1 MSNQLELRH
10 LKYFLAVAEELHF
23 RRAAERL
30 FISQP
35 GLSRQI
41 KQMEEDL
48 GVTLFERHNRKVVL
62 TKAGVYLKAELSRN
76 LQQLE
81 DIINHAKLINEG
93 KKGQLKLGYVGS
105 AMQEL
110 IPKLLLKYKTRKP
123 NVVFN
128 LKEIDNQKQI
138 EGLLNFKI
146 DVGFVRLEHV
156 PSIIETQVVLSDTFC
171 LVLPEHHNI
180 DASNFKSL
188 SQLKDSSFI
197 LFDPEYSA
205 SYYDKVLQIFKDH
218 AFTPIVSHLTIHAS
232 SIYKLVENNFG
243 ISLVPKS
250 LTTNSV
256 RGVKFIELDKI
267 PQRTELFMVWHK
279 ENRNPILMSFL
290 DIIKKQNP

>member
-1 MSNQLELRH
+1 MNNQLELRH
-10 LKYFLAVAEELHF
+10 LKYFLAVADELHF

-41 KQMEEDL
+41 KQMEDDL
-48 GVTLFERHNRKVVL
+48 GFKLFERHNRKVEL
-62 TKAGVYLKAELSRN
+62 TKAGSYLKDALS
-76 LQQLE
+76 LHLKQLD
-81 DIINHAKLINEG
+81 DIMNHAKLLNDG

-110 IPKLLLKYKTRKP
+110 IPNLLLKYKTENP
-123 NVVFN
+123 DVVFN

-146 DVGFVRLEHV
+146 DIGFVRLEHV
-156 PSIIETQVVLSDTFC
+156 PPAIEAKPVLSDTFC
-171 LVLPEHHNI
+171 LVLPENHKV
-180 DASNFKSL
+180 DTFNFESL
-188 SQLKDSSFI
+188 LQLKDDPFI

-205 SYYDKVLQIFKDH
+205 SYHDKVLQIFKDH
-218 AFTPIVSHLTIHAS
+218 SFTPIVSHLTIHAS

-243 ISLVPKS
+243 ISIVPKS
-250 LTTNSV
+250 LTSSYAK
-256 RGVKFIELDKI
+256 GVKFIELNKI

-279 ENRNPILMSFL
+279 ENKNPILMSFL
-290 DIIKKQNP
+290 EIIKQQNP